1 MRKDDSIRLQH
12 MLDAAKESE
21 FFVKDKTRDDLDSDR
36 KLVLALVKS
45 VETIG
50 EAASKISEECQKNLS
65 QIPWADIIGMR
76 NRLIHAYF
84 EINLDIL
91 WKTLIEDLPPLIADL
106 ERILQSGDEA

>member
-1 MRKDDSIRLQH
+1 MRKDDAIRLLH

-21 FFVKDKTRDDLDSDR
+21 SFVRDKTRDDLDSDR

-50 EAASKISEECQKNLS
+50 EAASKISEECRKDLS
-65 QIPWADIIGMR
+65 EIPWVDIIGMR

-84 EINLDIL
+84 DINLDIL
-91 WKTLIEDLPPLIADL
+91 WKTLIEDLPSLIGDL
-106 ERILQSGDEA
+106 ERIIPSEEKE

>member
-1 MRKDDSIRLQH
+1 

-21 FFVKDKTRDDLDSDR
+21 YFVKDKTRDDLDSDR

-45 VETIG
+45 IETIG
-50 EAASKISEECQKNLS
+50 EAASKISDESQKDLS

-84 EINLDIL
+84 DINLDIL
-91 WKTLIEDLPPLIADL
+91 WKTLTEDLPTLIADL
-106 ERILQSGDEA
+106 ERILPS